1 MTQVHGIFLSA
12 RAEGDL
18 CTEADGVDW
27 VMLGRFF
34 VCEALGKRRVVAAMS
49 FKTRPR
55 QVEFLGI
62 FHFRSG
68 LVAKSPR
75 MGT

>member
-18 CTEADGVDW
+18 GTEADGVDW

-34 VCEALGKRRVVAAMS
+34 LFLFFCEALGKRRVVAAMS
-49 FKTRPR
+49 QKQDRDKWNFWG
-55 QVEFLGI
+55 FFI
-62 FHFRSG
+62 F
-68 LVAKSPR
+68 VVV
-75 MGT
+75 